1 MEVQRYQ
8 IPQQQNSIP
17 SYFKQRSKS
26 KHIFLR
32 MWNANLV
39 SSFVDINISSSLR
52 VTQQYNWTL
61 PLLCIAVS
69 SLLSSTERCKHV
81 NFVGYVSY
89 SGVRV
94 QLTDPCWLLFLLDSI
109 EFSYELI
116 CASKYL
122 GFEYELAWPWYESW
136 ATVCCKAYYNILL
149 HYYLLPRVYPQR

>member
-69 SLLSSTERCKHV
+69 SLLSSLNV
-81 NFVGYVSY
+81 ASM
-89 SGVRV
+89 
-94 QLTDPCWLLFLLDSI
+94 LTSFGT
-109 EFSYELI
+109 YLI
-116 CASKYL
+116 Q
-122 GFEYELAWPWYESW
+122 
-136 ATVCCKAYYNILL
+136 AYYQHGSCAPPHITSETIGELVVSDL
-149 HYYLLPRVYPQR
+149 RHQETRVV

>member
-8 IPQQQNSIP
+8 IPQQQKSIP

-26 KHIFLR
+26 KHIFLQ

-69 SLLSSTERCKHV
+69 SLLSSLNVASMLTSLGTYLIQEYYQRSCAPPHITSETIGELV
-81 NFVGYVSY
+81 VSDLRHQET
-89 SGVRV
+89 RV
-94 QLTDPCWLLFLLDSI
+94 
-109 EFSYELI
+109 
-116 CASKYL
+116 
-122 GFEYELAWPWYESW
+122 
-136 ATVCCKAYYNILL
+136 V
-149 HYYLLPRVYPQR
+149 